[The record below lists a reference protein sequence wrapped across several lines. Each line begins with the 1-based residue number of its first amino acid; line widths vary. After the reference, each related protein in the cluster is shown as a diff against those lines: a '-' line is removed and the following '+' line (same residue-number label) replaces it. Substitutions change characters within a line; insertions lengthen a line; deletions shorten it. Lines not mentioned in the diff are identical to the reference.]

1 MMNPEPKFEHSAL
14 EQDIERLAGDIKDR
28 KISGVVEQK
37 RAIKESLGQV
47 IKPASIS
54 SQPASRTQSNVLP
67 SYLQDTPDTVKL
79 NVEKS
84 LDLAWHKGVL
94 AAANQAKK
102 GDPLILDAF
111 HDAVTDKLYE
121 ELKKRGHLK

>member
-1 MMNPEPKFEHSAL
+1 MESKFEHSAL
-14 EQDIERLAGDIKDR
+14 EQDIERLAGDIKER
-28 KISGVVEQK
+28 KIIGAVEQK

-47 IKPASIS
+47 IKLAPIS
-54 SQPASRTQSNVLP
+54 SQPASRTQSSVLP
-67 SYLQDTPDTVKL
+67 SYLQDAPDIIKL
-79 NVEKS
+79 KVEKL
-84 LDLAWHKGVL
+84 LDLAWHKGIL

-121 ELKKRGHLK
+121 ELKKRGHLR

>member
-14 EQDIERLAGDIKDR
+14 EQDIERLTGDIKER
-28 KISGVVEQK
+28 KIIGVVEQK

-47 IKPASIS
+47 IKPAPTS

-67 SYLQDTPDTVKL
+67 SYLQDAPDIIKL
-79 NVEKS
+79 KVEKL

-94 AAANQAKK
+94 AAANKAKK
-102 GDPLILDAF
+102 GDPLILDAL

-121 ELKKRGHLK
+121 ELKKRGHIK

>member
-1 MMNPEPKFEHSAL
+1 MMNPEPKFEHAAL

-28 KISGVVEQK
+28 KISGAVEQK

-47 IKPASIS
+47 IKPEPIS

-67 SYLQDTPDTVKL
+67 SYLQDAPDTVKL
-79 NVEKS
+79 NVEKL
-84 LDLAWHKGVL
+84 LDLAWHNGVL

-102 GDPLILDAF
+102 S
-111 HDAVTDKLYE
+111 
-121 ELKKRGHLK
+121 